1 VDDTPK
7 MDKTQTAARFY
18 FALTFQLAN
27 EDLTK
32 FEQIDDMSLY
42 LCLNTAALLKERYEK
57 ELEQIKKME
66 KEFKK

>member
-1 VDDTPK
+1 

-18 FALTFQLAN
+18 FTLTFQLAN

>member
-1 VDDTPK
+1 

-57 ELEQIKKME
+57 ELEQIKSME
-66 KEFKK
+66 KQFKK